1 MKASTPLIAL
11 LSILCSMPFEN
22 NLFSQS
28 LDGSIAGIVLEE
40 GGQPAEF
47 ATVMLYRQEDSTLV
61 KGDFSDEQG
70 IFRFESLESH
80 TYFLQVTLVG
90 YSDLV
95 IPDIQINTAS
105 PTIDLGTL
113 RMGQNALQLTEVIVT
128 ARKPFVERQADKLVV
143 NVENSSVAAGNTA
156 LEVLRRAPGV
166 TVDNNDNISLR
177 GRQGV
182 IVMIDGKQT
191 YLSTTEVSN
200 LLKNMAA
207 ESIQTI
213 EIITQPSARYDA
225 AGNAGII
232 NIRLKKNKNEGLNGN
247 LTAGTGAGLTWFD
260 KYYDRGFGN
269 LNLNYR
275 KGKVNLFGNAGAN
288 HNNGRNDLGLKRTVV
303 FQDTTTFFDQFS
315 RMTHTNDNLSFKLGA
330 DYALTNRQTIG
341 VQANGF
347 LNHERF
353 SLTNQSDIY
362 TNDLANG
369 GIRVTNDR
377 PGNWKNFTYNL
388 NYRAT
393 FDSLGRE
400 LTADVDYSRFNG
412 NSFDNLLTS
421 FINGEGAT
429 TGTEPLRSEVP
440 IMVDIWAFKADYVHP
455 LRSGL
460 KLEGG
465 VKASFVQTDNDV
477 VFELFNENDWVVDST
492 KTNHFLYKE
501 NISAGYVNAS
511 RQYKKWGFQAGLRA
525 EFTQSV
531 GNSLT
536 LSKVV
541 DRDYLEF
548 FPSLSLQY
556 TFSDKHQFGLNYSR
570 RIDRPSYQDLNPFI
584 YFLDPFSFVQGN
596 PFLNPMFTHSVEVSH
611 TFKGTV
617 NTSLSYNRTEDYITQ
632 VTIQN
637 DTTKTTVATNYNLD
651 TYHNY
656 NLNIS
661 TPIPVAKWWMI
672 QTNLNVNYRSFQAEF
687 LGARLDN
694 QGFTANFYLSNQISL
709 PKGFSAELSGW
720 YRSPEVDGIFIGR
733 SMYMVD
739 FGLSKKML
747 NNKANLR
754 FNVNDLF
761 NTGRWRGSTQYENMD
776 IQINSKWQ
784 SRRVNVSFN
793 YRFGNQNVKGPQRR
807 NTSSDEERNR
817 VKMDRG

>member
-1 MKASTPLIAL
+1 MKARTPFIAL
-11 LSILCSMPFEN
+11 LAFVCSMPFEN

-28 LDGSIAGIVLEE
+28 LDGSIAGVVLEE

-47 ATVMLYRQEDSTLV
+47 ATVMLYRQDDSTLV

-70 IFRFESLESH
+70 FFRFESLESH
-80 TYFLQVTLVG
+80 IYFLQVTLVG

-95 IPDIQINTAS
+95 IPDIQMNATN
-105 PTIDLGTL
+105 PTIDLGSL
-113 RMGQNALQLTEVIVT
+113 RMGQNAQQLTEVIVT

-143 NVENSSVAAGNTA
+143 NVENSSIAAGNTA

-191 YLSTTEVSN
+191 YLSSTEVAN

-207 ESIQTI
+207 ESIETI

-232 NIRLKKNKNEGLNGN
+232 NIRLKKNKNEGLNGS
-247 LTAGTGAGLTWFD
+247 LTTGTGAGLTWFD

-288 HNNGRNDLGLKRTVV
+288 HNNGRNDLNLKRTVV
-303 FQDTTTFFDQFS
+303 FQDTTTFFDQVS
-315 RMTHTNDNLSFKLGA
+315 RMNHTNDNLSFKVGA
-330 DYALTNRQTIG
+330 DYALTDRQTIG
-341 VQANGF
+341 IQANGF
-347 LNHERF
+347 LNHESI
-353 SLTNQSDIY
+353 SLANQSNIY
-362 TNDLANG
+362 TNDLADG
-369 GIRVTNDR
+369 GILVTNDR
-377 PGNWKNFTYNL
+377 PGNWRNYTYNL

-400 LTADVDYSRFNG
+400 LTADIDYSRFNG
-412 NSFDNLLTS
+412 NSFDNILTS
-421 FINGEGAT
+421 YLSAEGAI

-440 IMVDIWAFKADYVHP
+440 ILVDIWAFKADYVHP
-455 LRSGL
+455 FRNGL

-465 VKASFVQTDNDV
+465 VKASMVTTDNDV
-477 VFELFNENDWVVDST
+477 VFELFDDNSWVVDST

-501 NISAGYVNAS
+501 DIAAAYLNTS
-511 RQYKKWGFQAGLRA
+511 RQFKKWGFQAGLRA
-525 EFTQSV
+525 EYTQSV

-536 LSKVV
+536 LNKVV

-556 TFSDKHQFGLNYSR
+556 QLSENHQFGLNYSR
-570 RIDRPSYQDLNPFI
+570 RIDRPNYQDLNPFI

-596 PFLNPMFTHSVEVSH
+596 PFLNPMFTHSVELSH
-611 TFKGTV
+611 TFKGMV
-617 NTSLSYNRTEDYITQ
+617 NTSLNYSRTEDYITQ

-651 TYHNY
+651 TYHSY
-656 NLNIS
+656 GFSIS

-672 QTNLNVNYRSFQAEF
+672 QTNLNVNYRSFKAEF
-687 LGARLDN
+687 LGAQLDN
-694 QGFTANFYLSNQISL
+694 QGLTANFYLANQISL
-709 PKGFSAELSGW
+709 PKGYSLELSGW

-733 SMYMVD
+733 AMYMAD
-739 FGLSKKML
+739 FGLSKKIL
-747 NNKANLR
+747 KDKGSLR
-754 FNVNDLF
+754 LNVNDLF
-761 NTGRWRGSTQYENMD
+761 NTGRWRGYTKYENMD
-776 IQINSKWQ
+776 LAVDSKWQ

-807 NTSSDEERNR
+807 NTGSDEERNR